1 MPGECHARPGRPPG
15 RRGWREDRVPP
26 ATPHPAGREQAP
38 CPRLARAYAVPHSTA
53 PGTAGK
59 LRPGERRGLVPGS
72 RGRQNPEWGGGVRLS
87 RPAPTPPIGFPL
99 TIRAP
104 EILRHL
110 CPPLWG
116 LFLWAS
122 PLGHR
127 CARAHTHT
135 NTLTSQ
141 VGNREWAQRTR
152 APAEVTGKE
161 KEAGASCLLATCQ
174 GAQSMGGERD
184 DRLMPRGLQG
194 A

>member
-127 CARAHTHT
+127 RARAHPYKHADFT
-135 NTLTSQ
+135 
-141 VGNREWAQRTR
+141 
-152 APAEVTGKE
+152 
-161 KEAGASCLLATCQ
+161 
-174 GAQSMGGERD
+174 GGEQGVGSEDESTRGGD
-184 DRLMPRGLQG
+184 GERKRSRSILSPSNMPGGPEHGRGER
-194 A
+194 